1 MSDRIY
7 IDIDLTA
14 LDAAL
19 DRLRDSMGMGT
30 RGAVTEGGVL
40 QGQTTLGGLP
50 MSIAMKENMHNVIS
64 RRVDVLYDS
73 KIFPSINRDVRLLL
87 GQIPGARELM
97 RGSFIGRRLERGIGV
112 GGPAQYLAM
121 GATLVLIM
129 QMLGE
134 VTRNIE
140 RLNKGY
146 DQMLMQVTGADI
158 REIRKWQEEQGDK
171 PYKSLVPWG

>member
-50 MSIAMKENMHNVIS
+50 MSTAVKENMHNVIN

-73 KIFPSINRDVRLLL
+73 KIFPSINRDVRLIV
-87 GQIPGARELM
+87 GNMIPGARPLM
-97 RGSFIGRRLERGIGV
+97 QMSFAGRRLERGFELGGV
-112 GGPAQYLAM
+112 AAQTAMAATIILILQSLAE
-121 GATLVLIM
+121 L
-129 QMLGE
+129 
-134 VTRNIE
+134 RNSVE
-140 RLNKGY
+140 RANKAY
-146 DQMLMQVTGADI
+146 DQMLQQVTGADLK
-158 REIRKWQEEQGDK
+158 EIRKWQEEQGDK
-171 PYKSLVPWG
+171 PYKSMVPW